1 MSATVFW
8 LVLGIIGVTVTAIV
22 CVTLVTI
29 KKLSLRC
36 KHQWKTVK
44 EIDLVAQGAIIGYRY
59 IQQCVHCGAIQH
71 VDCD

>member
-8 LVLGIIGVTVTAIV
+8 IMLGIAGVTGIV
-22 CVTLVTI
+22 CCTMVTL
-29 KKLSLRC
+29 KKLSFRC

-44 EIDLVAQGAIIGYRY
+44 EINLVAHGSTIGYRY